1 MTRVGG
7 LQCYAQDAL
16 EEWVVAIVARFGTL
30 KIVLQ
35 FLQSDGSGES
45 PAYSDA
51 PLPPAL
57 RHATR
62 RALPH
67 VPSAL
72 ILDARMRALGET
84 GDMLARELRASMSRS
99 EDHEK

>member
-7 LQCYAQDAL
+7 LQCYAQDLL

-30 KIVLQ
+30 KIVFQ

-45 PAYSDA
+45 PAYIKRNTPS
-51 PLPPAL
+51 P
-57 RHATR
+57 ATR
-62 RALPH
+62 TQRALI
-67 VPSAL
+67 S
-72 ILDARMRALGET
+72 DARMRALGET
-84 GDMLARELRASMSRS
+84 GDMYSSMSG